1 MRTLTCPL
9 RDTSLVLFSRFSGH
23 FVQNPDSHGIKPHVD
38 ENQETI
44 LQLGAN
50 RRIFLLAAGSFSVH
64 ETTLETLC
72 LHIYILFH
80 MFRNKTFFFYRT
92 PLLQTLAITDIKSP
106 PEGVRND
113 RSRLYSQHELLKLQL
128 NQCGVQYT
136 CTYALY
142 TAQ

>member
-1 MRTLTCPL
+1 
-9 RDTSLVLFSRFSGH
+9 
-23 FVQNPDSHGIKPHVD
+23 
-38 ENQETI
+38 
-44 LQLGAN
+44 
-50 RRIFLLAAGSFSVH
+50 
-64 ETTLETLC
+64 
-72 LHIYILFH
+72 

-113 RSRLYSQHELLKLQL
+113 RRRLYSQHELLKLQL
-128 NQCGVQYT
+128 NQFGVQYT